1 MKNAN
6 SHIDNQ
12 ERFRRLQ
19 EILFEQDRQV
29 TQQIQDE
36 VDTLKGELVSPE
48 EIRERIQPF
57 IEDKVAYLQAHFPE
71 LFGPI
76 LAKTIK
82 KQIHEQQDEMIDA
95 LYPIIGKLIRKFVS
109 KELQALVE
117 RIDHS
122 INDTFSWEGWKR
134 RFRGWFTGE
143 SDMDRM
149 VREIAHP
156 MVEEVFIIDQDSGL
170 IAGSWSRKELA
181 DRDLVAGMLTAIK
194 SFVENAFDGGK
205 QDLETI
211 EYDSF
216 KIILHNF
223 HTFYI
228 AVIVSGVVTSDFKS
242 YLADMLMAFAEKH
255 RIDTRDD
262 LDDITVNKNSQAL
275 KIHFDEFLG
284 QN

>member
-48 EIRERIQPF
+48 ETRERIQPF

-122 INDTFSWEGWKR
+122 INDTFSWEG
-134 RFRGWFTGE
+134 
-143 SDMDRM
+143 
-149 VREIAHP
+149 
-156 MVEEVFIIDQDSGL
+156 
-170 IAGSWSRKELA
+170 
-181 DRDLVAGMLTAIK
+181 
-194 SFVENAFDGGK
+194 
-205 QDLETI
+205 
-211 EYDSF
+211 
-216 KIILHNF
+216 
-223 HTFYI
+223 
-228 AVIVSGVVTSDFKS
+228 
-242 YLADMLMAFAEKH
+242 
-255 RIDTRDD
+255 
-262 LDDITVNKNSQAL
+262 
-275 KIHFDEFLG
+275 
-284 QN
+284 